1 MNYLMLFL
9 KGCVV
14 GIANII
20 PGVSGGTMAVILG
33 IYDQL
38 INAIDLNIKKLK
50 ENWRFILFIGL
61 GMGAG
66 ILVFAK
72 LLSFLF
78 ENFNVPTQ
86 FFFIGLIVGSLPL
99 VYKFATED
107 KKLSLINII
116 PFLLMLG
123 VMVIMFLVK
132 PADNTI
138 QTEFSMML
146 AVKLVGAGFVGAI
159 AMIIPGISGS
169 FMMKAMGQYDTVAT
183 AISDLNII
191 LLIPVAVGVGL
202 GLLIGAKI
210 ISILLKKFK
219 QGIYCGILGLIVGS
233 VLVIYPQEFSFKED
247 ILLSAIALV
256 VGLVLPFVISRKE
269 KA

>member
-38 INAIDLNIKKLK
+38 INAINLNIKKLRQ
-50 ENWRFILFIGL
+50 NWKFILFIGL
-61 GMGAG
+61 GMAAG

-78 ENFNVPTQ
+78 EHYNVPTQ
-86 FFFIGLIVGSLPL
+86 FFFIGLIVGSLPM

-107 KKLSLINII
+107 KKLRPINII
-116 PFLLMLG
+116 PFVLMFA
-123 VMVIMFLVK
+123 VMFIMFLVK
-132 PADNTI
+132 PAENTI
-138 QTEFSMML
+138 QTELTTIL
-146 AVKLVGAGFVGAI
+146 AIKLVCAGFVGAV

-169 FMMKAMGQYDTVAT
+169 FMMKAMGQYDTVAN
-183 AISDLNII
+183 ALSDLNVII
-191 LLIPVAVGVGL
+191 LFPAAIGIGI
-202 GLLIGAKI
+202 GLLVGAKI
-210 ISILLKKFK
+210 ISVLLSKFK

-233 VLVIYPQEFSFKED
+233 VLVIYPQEFSFKDD
-247 ILLSAIALV
+247 ILLSSIALI
-256 VGLVLPFVISRKE
+256 VGLILPFLISRKE